1 MRDRVV
7 FTFLIVAQ
15 IVKGGRGRRRVG
27 AGRLGLAG
35 GHVVRE
41 ERCNSARSQGYSRPW
56 VTSLYRYKFQ
66 TISSMSVLSGG
77 MFSVLLSTEF
87 RSQAATKRNVGLT
100 PRRKQGNKD

>member
-1 MRDRVV
+1 VLEDLALLAVMLYVKSAV
-7 FTFLIVAQ
+7 TAQ
-15 IVKGGRGRRRVG
+15 GR
-27 AGRLGLAG
+27 
-35 GHVVRE
+35 
-41 ERCNSARSQGYSRPW
+41 SYSRPW

-87 RSQAATKRNVGLT
+87 RSRAATKRNVGLT